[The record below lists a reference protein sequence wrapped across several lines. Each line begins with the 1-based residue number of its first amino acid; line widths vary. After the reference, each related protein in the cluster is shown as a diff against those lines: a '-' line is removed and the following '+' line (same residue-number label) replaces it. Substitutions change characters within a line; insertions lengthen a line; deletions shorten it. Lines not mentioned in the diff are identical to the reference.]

1 MQSLFIP
8 LEEDIKRWV
17 RESVREE
24 LREAMN
30 KLQKQPDPNEEPLVT
45 RKEMGKYLRISLVT
59 LTDWKKRGLPFH
71 QKGGRV
77 LFLKSEVLNWLKAT
91 ENG

>member
-1 MQSLFIP
+1 MQTLFIP

-24 LREAMN
+24 LRDTLN
-30 KLQKQPDPNEEPLVT
+30 KLQKQSDPNEEPLVT

-71 QKGGRV
+71 QKGGRL
-77 LFLKSEVLNWLKAT
+77 LFLKSEVLQWLKET
-91 ENG
+91 NNT